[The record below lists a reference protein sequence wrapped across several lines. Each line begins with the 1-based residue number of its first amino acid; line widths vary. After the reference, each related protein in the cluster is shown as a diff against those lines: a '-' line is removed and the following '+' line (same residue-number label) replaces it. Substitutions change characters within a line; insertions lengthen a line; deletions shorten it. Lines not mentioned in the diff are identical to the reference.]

1 MNSTRTKTKT
11 RTRKTRKV
19 NTKPYRGT
27 ALAVFVLAFM
37 GLTFAFLCL
46 PAAANDKPKPYA
58 VIFGTAYGPDDQP
71 IYGAKITIRPD
82 GKRHPTWELYSDHR
96 GEFAQRVP
104 PGPGDYVATGVV
116 EVMSVEN
123 GKPQKSKKKRLTGE
137 AKVHVAGEEER
148 DFSLH
153 LQ

>member
-1 MNSTRTKTKT
+1 MVLGLS
-11 RTRKTRKV
+11 
-19 NTKPYRGT
+19 
-27 ALAVFVLAFM
+27 FV
-37 GLTFAFLCL
+37 
-46 PAAANDKPKPYA
+46 PASSARAIDKPEKPKHYA
-58 VIFGTAYGPDDQP
+58 VIFGTAYGPDDRP
-71 IYGAKITIRPD
+71 IYGVRVTIRPD
-82 GKRHPTWELYSDHR
+82 GKKHPAWELYSDHR

-116 EVMSVEN
+116 EIMPVEN
-123 GKPQKSKKKRLTGE
+123 GKPHKSKKKKLTGE

>member
-1 MNSTRTKTKT
+1 M
-11 RTRKTRKV
+11 
-19 NTKPYRGT
+19 NTKPQRGA
-27 ALAVFVLAFM
+27 ALAVLALAFLV
-37 GLTFAFLCL
+37 LTCTFLRS
-46 PAAANDKPKPYA
+46 PASANDKPKPYA
-58 VIFGTAYGPDDQP
+58 VIFGTAYGPDDRP
-71 IYGAKITIRPD
+71 IYGVKVTIRPE
-82 GKRHPTWELYSDHR
+82 GKKHPTWELYSDRR

-116 EVMSVEN
+116 VVEPVEN
-123 GKPQKSKKKRLTGE
+123 GKPQKSKKKRLTGA